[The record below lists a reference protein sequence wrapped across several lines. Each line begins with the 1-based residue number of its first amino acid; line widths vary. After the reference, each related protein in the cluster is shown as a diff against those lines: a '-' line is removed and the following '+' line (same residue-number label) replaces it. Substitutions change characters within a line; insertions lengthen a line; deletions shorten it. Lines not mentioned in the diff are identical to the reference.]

1 MDERDSFWNGA
12 LTGIAFPILGYA
24 FWHVVGLALAATVIP
39 DWGGFTLKFK
49 VMIGIATNFIPFQIF
64 IRQRRDYALRGIISI
79 TFVLIFSGMWYF
91 REQLGIF
98 GYGSQ

>member
-24 FWHVVGLALAATVIP
+24 FWHVVGLALAATVVP

-64 IRQRRDYALRGIISI
+64 IR
-79 TFVLIFSGMWYF
+79 LIFSGMWYF

-98 GYGSQ
+98 GYGAQ